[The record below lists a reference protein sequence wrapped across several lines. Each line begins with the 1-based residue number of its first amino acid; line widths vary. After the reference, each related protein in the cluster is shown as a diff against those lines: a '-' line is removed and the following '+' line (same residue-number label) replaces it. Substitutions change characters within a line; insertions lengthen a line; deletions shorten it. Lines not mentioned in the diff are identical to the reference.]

1 MVFDS
6 SKKSHQPGEPVPT
19 TGIYKV
25 VHHGHRESHEVV
37 LRLSDRF
44 PFCQQ
49 CGSQVRFELV
59 HAADEP
65 AGKAGGG
72 LQ

>member
-1 MVFDS
+1 MAFDS
-6 SKKSHQPGEPVPT
+6 SKRSHQPGERVPT
-19 TGIYKV
+19 TGIYRV
-25 VHHGHRESHEVV
+25 LHYRHRESHEVI

-49 CGSQVRFELV
+49 CGSRVRFELL

-65 AGKAGGG
+65 AGEMGGG

>member
-1 MVFDS
+1 ML
-6 SKKSHQPGEPVPT
+6 H
-19 TGIYKV
+19 YR
-25 VHHGHRESHEVV
+25 HRESHEVI

-49 CGSQVRFELV
+49 CGSRVRFELL
-59 HAADEP
+59 HDADEP
-65 AGKAGGG
+65 AGEMGGG